1 MLTLFF
7 DLDGTLLDHSVSEQ
21 KAALALYDVVR
32 PEGMTAEAFSD
43 LWHRTQ
49 QKYFER
55 YLTGAISYLD
65 QRRARMREVVG
76 EHIPDKAVDDLFDIY
91 LAAYEKHWRIYPDV
105 RPCLARIES
114 IKVGLITN
122 GDFDQQWRKLRRLG
136 LENRFDPV
144 IISGAFGSAK
154 PEAGIFREACERAG
168 SAPER
173 TVYVGD
179 RVDVDARGARD
190 AGLVGVWLNRGAEAN
205 PDPEVHEIGSLES
218 LPDLMERIAEAS
230 SR

>member
-7 DLDGTLLDHSVSEQ
+7 DLDGTLLDHTVSEQ
-21 KAALALYDVVR
+21 KAALALFDVLK
-32 PEGMTAEAFSD
+32 PEGISPEAFND

-49 QKYFER
+49 EKYFER

-76 EHIPDKAVDDLFDIY
+76 EHIPDKAVDDLFEIY
-91 LAAYEKHWRIYPDV
+91 LTAYEAHWRLYEDVPGCLKQLEEYPM
-105 RPCLARIES
+105 
-114 IKVGLITN
+114 GLITN

-136 LENRFDPV
+136 LEGRFDPV

-154 PEAGIFREACERAG
+154 PNADIFREACERARSSPG
-168 SAPER
+168 R

-179 RVDVDARGARD
+179 RYDVDARGARD
-190 AGLVGVWLNRGAEAN
+190 AGLIGAWLNRVGESKN
-205 PDPEVHEIGSLES
+205 DPEIHEIGSLEW
-218 LPDLMERIAEAS
+218 LPDLVKRIAGE
-230 SR
+230 